1 MKNQRFK
8 YGCEIICNENDVFP
22 AMKALVEDEGLSVNA
37 AAQYVHED
45 SDKQVT
51 KVRARD
57 VYRRR
62 VPDVAHAT
70 PDNPPKKHTNQ
81 DTKIQLWSVVEEIK
95 QGAVSDDD
103 IKIVGDAI
111 ADSITSGKAAVR
123 VGTKV
128 ETAVK
133 KQRRSTVKR
142 GKKKD
147 LVSNLERLSK
157 HVLSAAEGLTFLA
170 DGEIEPEHE
179 DDQTYFKII
188 RKAAPTIILQYARLG
203 IDVVAAAEF
212 AMIHCNEKGDTID
225 VKQLKSA
232 NVGH

>member
-1 MKNQRFK
+1 MAQKEACEVFIEQQIDDGLEAGETPYSIGQSLSKWIEKLFDTRIKPGTLKQRAARK
-8 YGCEIICNENDVFP
+8 KGA
-22 AMKALVEDEGLSVNA
+22 AMGTNVPKA
-37 AAQYVHED
+37 
-45 SDKQVT
+45 
-51 KVRARD
+51 
-57 VYRRR
+57 
-62 VPDVAHAT
+62 
-70 PDNPPKKHTNQ
+70 NPPKSHTTQ
-81 DTKIQLWSVVEEIK
+81 DTKIQLESVAEEIK
-95 QGAVSDDD
+95 QGTVSDDD
-103 IKIVGDAI
+103 IKTVGDAI
-111 ADSITSGKAAVR
+111 SEAISSGKAAVR

-128 ETAVK
+128 KTAVK
-133 KQRRSTVKR
+133 KKRRTEVKG

-147 LVSNLERLSK
+147 LKSNVERLSK

-203 IDVVAAAEF
+203 IDVVEAAEF

-232 NVGH
+232 NGRGTA